1 MAAPVIRPQLFLHK
15 KKGKKNMCD
24 HYIGLPSAP
33 QMILGKHRIAGG
45 ISQSIVEECNTRQW
59 FAEYFWALTDYY

>member
-1 MAAPVIRPQLFLHK
+1 
-15 KKGKKNMCD
+15 
-24 HYIGLPSAP
+24 
-33 QMILGKHRIAGG
+33 MILGKHRIAGG